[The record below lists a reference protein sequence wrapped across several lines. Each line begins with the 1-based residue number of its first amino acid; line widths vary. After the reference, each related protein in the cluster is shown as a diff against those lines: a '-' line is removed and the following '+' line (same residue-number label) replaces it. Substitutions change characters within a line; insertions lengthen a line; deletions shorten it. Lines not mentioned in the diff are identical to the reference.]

1 MKILNNL
8 IEDLLGKSEVRIG
21 EATFAIALKPN
32 TIKVSGTIPVTVVDT
47 EKPGNV
53 KVLAH
58 LTVPV
63 MAQVAVNEVTFPV
76 PTLK

>member
-8 IEDLLGKSEVRIG
+8 IEDLLSRSEVRIG

-32 TIKVSGTIPVTVVDT
+32 AIKISGTVPVTVVDT
-47 EKPGNV
+47 EKPGNA

-58 LTVPV
+58 LTVPLT
-63 MAQVAVNEVTFPV
+63 AQVAINEVTFPV